1 MSGQQQL
8 SEQLIFVNS
17 TCSTP
22 DAHIKQLLISNTRAV
37 RESGLSKRPKRSNKA
52 SPQTQMQ
59 EAQAAPLSSRQAAYP
74 AGIRFSFC
82 MWHQQKGMVNTK
94 AP

>member
-17 TCSTP
+17 PCPAP
-22 DAHIKQLLISNTRAV
+22 DAHIKQLLIPNTRAV
-37 RESGLSKRPKRSNKA
+37 KERGLSKRSNKA

-59 EAQAAPLSSRQAAYP
+59 EAQAAPLSSRQATYP

-82 MWHQQKGMVNTK
+82 TWHQQKGMVNSN